1 MADASFKIVVAEP
14 LSDSA
19 MGRMRS
25 AGEVV
30 ELASCD
36 PATLLAAVHDCSAL
50 VVRSYADVTDAVF
63 RAAAKLKVVGRAGV
77 GVENIDLAAAAR
89 AGVVV
94 VHTPAAST
102 QAVAELVIGFII
114 ELERRVHWAQQELR
128 QEAFMSA
135 RRRLAGRQ
143 LGEMTLGIIGFG
155 RIGRLLGEIAHRA
168 FAMRVVFNDIRDI
181 EHDTAVAKKA
191 SKDDIYTSADVISL
205 HVPLTDQT
213 RHLIGATAL
222 GKMKKSTLLINTSR
236 GDVVDATALAHALSS
251 GELAGAAIDV
261 FDTEPP
267 PADHPLLAAPNCI
280 LTPHIG
286 SRTRSSLAAMND
298 VVDDV
303 IAVLQGRPPRH
314 PCNDGSELS

>member
-1 MADASFKIVVAEP
+1 MSDAIFKIVVAER

-19 MGRMRS
+19 MDRLRS
-25 AGEVV
+25 VGEVV
-30 ELASCD
+30 ELAFCD
-36 PATLLAAVHDCSAL
+36 PATLLAAMNDCSAL
-50 VVRSYADVTDAVF
+50 VVRSYADVTDTVF
-63 RAAAKLKVVGRAGV
+63 RAAPNLKVVGRAGV

-114 ELERRVHWAQQELR
+114 ELERRMHWAQQELR

-135 RRRLAGRQ
+135 RLRLAGRQ

-155 RIGRLLGEIAHRA
+155 RIGQRVAEIVHRA
-168 FAMRVVFNDIRDI
+168 FAMRVLFDDIREI
-181 EHDTAVAKKA
+181 EHDTSAAEQV
-191 SKDDIYTSADVISL
+191 SKDEIYAGADVVSL

-213 RHLIGATAL
+213 RHLINAAAL
-222 GKMKKSTLLINTSR
+222 GKMKKSALLINTSR
-236 GDVVDATALAHALSS
+236 GAVVDTMALAHALSS

-261 FDTEPP
+261 FDLEPP
-267 PADHPLLAAPNCI
+267 PADHPLLKAPNCI

-286 SRTRSSLAAMND
+286 SRTQSSLASMND

-314 PCNDGSELS
+314 PCNG

>member
-1 MADASFKIVVAEP
+1 MADVSFRIVVAER

-19 MGRMRS
+19 MDRLRA

-30 ELASCD
+30 ELAACD
-36 PATLLAAVHDCSAL
+36 PNTLLAAVRDCDAL
-50 VVRSYADVTDAVF
+50 VVRTYADVSETVF
-63 RAAAKLKVVGRAGV
+63 GASPKLKVVGRAGV

-89 AGVVV
+89 FGVVV

-102 QAVAELVIGFII
+102 QAVAELVVGFMI
-114 ELERRVHWAQQELR
+114 ELERRVHWAQAELR
-128 QEAFMSA
+128 KEAFMSA

-155 RIGRLLGEIAHRA
+155 RIGQRLAEIAHRA
-168 FAMRVVFNDIRDI
+168 FAMRVLFDDIREI
-181 EHDTAVAKKA
+181 EHDTAIATQA
-191 SKDDIYTSADVISL
+191 GKDEIYAEADVISL

-213 RHLIGATAL
+213 NHLIGATAL
-222 GKMKKSTLLINTSR
+222 GKMRKSALLINTSR
-236 GDVVDATALAHALSS
+236 GAVVDAKALADALSN

-261 FDTEPP
+261 FDAEPP
-267 PADHPLLAAPNCI
+267 RPDHPLLAAPNCI

-314 PCNDGSELS
+314 PCHE